1 MNAGNIYHYPNY
13 PISNVKSKNKFL
25 VLLNTPIIES
35 HPLIFCLTTSQ
46 RKHRT
51 DKEFCQPE
59 HKTFLILSGKDFFHE
74 NTWLIF
80 ENLEYITKQDLAD
93 LYSKKGLVL
102 VDTLQEIT
110 VRQIKNCLKKFEK
123 EIKRLYRDYLFI
135 CD

>member
-59 HKTFLILSGKDFFHE
+59 HKTFLILSGKDYFPK
-74 NTWLIF
+74 NTWLILDSF
-80 ENLEYITKQDLAD
+80 VSITQQDLTD
-93 LYSKKGLVL
+93 LFSTKGLVL
-102 VDTLQEIT
+102 AGTLQDLT
-110 VRQIKNCLKKFEK
+110 VRQIKNCLKKFK
-123 EIKRLYRDYLFI
+123 EDIKRLYKDYLF
-135 CD
+135 